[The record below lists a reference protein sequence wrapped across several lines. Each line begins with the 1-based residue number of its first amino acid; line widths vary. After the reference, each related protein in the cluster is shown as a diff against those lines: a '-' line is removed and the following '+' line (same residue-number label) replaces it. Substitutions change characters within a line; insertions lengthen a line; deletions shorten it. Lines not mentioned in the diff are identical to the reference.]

1 MSYNN
6 PNLAIVKAVTEQH
19 MSVSQAS
26 RITLR
31 FAGQMKYLGIG
42 RAHTG
47 TLTLTV
53 ITGTHA
59 ITSNAETGEIIA
71 EHIIDTGRRYQP
83 NLIKNTHPTQTQT
96 PQS

>member
-19 MSVSQAS
+19 MSVSQAG

-47 TLTLTV
+47 TRTLTV
-53 ITGTHA
+53 ITGNHA
-59 ITSNAETGEIIA
+59 LTTNTETGEIIA
-71 EHIIDTGRRYQP
+71 EHNIDTGRRYQP

>member
-1 MSYNN
+1 MQR
-6 PNLAIVKAVTEQH
+6 IVLSETDNGTFQVI
-19 MSVSQAS
+19 SVAP
-26 RITLR
+26 RVDMTLR

-47 TLTLTV
+47 TRTLTV
-53 ITGTHA
+53 ITGNHA
-59 ITSNAETGEIIA
+59 LTTNTETGEIIA
-71 EHIIDTGRRYQP
+71 EHNIDTSRRYQP